1 MRRSAVNASQ
11 SWTDPYI
18 TDSYPKTTSSVV
30 MTSTKHYVICPKHGK
45 VANFISSWIS
55 GHEGHWCQL
64 CFLDMLG
71 PPLEFIEEKQ

>member
-1 MRRSAVNASQ
+1 MDLSQ

-18 TDSYPKTTSSVV
+18 SDSYTKTTKSVV
-30 MTSTKHYVICPKHGK
+30 ISTKHYVICPEHGK
-45 VANFISSWIS
+45 VANFISSWIP

-71 PPLEFIEEKQ
+71 HPLEFIEENND